1 MADMVGAMDCIIF
14 NTARFLILS
23 STNSS
28 SSHGL
33 IVVCIAKTIL
43 GLRSSVRQLMGQTR
57 TYRDRTDNIRVRTK
71 LVCKRTKKH
80 IFEIKG

>member
-1 MADMVGAMDCIIF
+1 MTDMVGAMDCLIF
-14 NTARFLILS
+14 STARFLILS

-43 GLRSSVRQLMGQTR
+43 GLRSSVRQLMGQTLH

-71 LVCKRTKKH
+71 LVCKKDKKAH
-80 IFEIKG
+80 FSN

>member
-1 MADMVGAMDCIIF
+1 MTDMVGAIDCLIF
-14 NTARFLILS
+14 STARFLILS

-71 LVCKRTKKH
+71 LVCKKDKKAH
-80 IFEIKG
+80 FPN